1 MSFTIDTAIDIS
13 WLVVGLVWLLGLI
26 GQKRKA
32 LTEGV
37 GNRFFHGGLFLL
49 GFTLMGAKRLGAEWL
64 GIRCVPESVAVRAT
78 GLALTIVGCLFAIWA
93 RVTLGGNWSG
103 RVSQMAGHE
112 LITSGPYALS
122 RHPIYTGIMTGL
134 AGTALVGGEW
144 RHLVGAVLIL
154 LALLVKMRN
163 EERLMMEVFPETY
176 PRYRQRVK
184 ALIPGLL

>member
-32 LTEGV
+32 RTEAV
-37 GNRFFHGGLFLL
+37 RNRFFHWGLFLL
-49 GFTLMGAKRLGAEWL
+49 GFTLMGAKWLSEGWL
-64 GIRCVPESVAVRAT
+64 GMRFVPETAAVRTT

-93 RVTLGGNWSG
+93 RLTLGGNWSG

-122 RHPIYTGIMTGL
+122 RHPIYTGIVTGL

-144 RHLVGAVLIL
+144 RHLLGAVLIL
-154 LALLVKMRN
+154 LALLVKMNN